1 MAIGSHAKPNFP
13 RTQLGILLACWLV
26 EPLSMNSIIP
36 YAFSMV
42 KDIKPTANDNEVAQI
57 LTLIFSA
64 YSFAQFATNLLWGR
78 MSDSIGRRPLV
89 LIGLA
94 STCVSMLGLGLSR
107 SIPAVFVFRVMA
119 GSLSGNIV
127 IVRTVIG
134 EIVHGREN
142 KGMEDYYGPVGSVLG
157 PLIGGYLA
165 QPCRQFSEMCDAN
178 SLLYTYPFAL
188 PNLALSAMAALS
200 FAVAFFYVEESLE
213 KPDNGKIMGG
223 EDAETTA
230 LLSAQE
236 PPRSPSFRDT
246 TSSKVIH
253 VVFSYAL
260 MALHTICFDQI
271 FPVFMVTPRA
281 VSHPPFHLDGG
292 LGFKSSLAAN
302 LISAAGIVFVSLMIT
317 VFPVVDRWLGSLLC
331 LQGSVMIYPIIY
343 LLLPYLSVLPASPA
357 WIPIT
362 GASAVLLAKVVAAVF
377 SFNENSVLL
386 SMAAPSRNT
395 LGIVNGIGQTAA
407 AGARAL
413 GPAIMGIFIGLGD
426 RVGSG
431 ALGWWFLAAVA
442 AVGALQG
449 LWVVDEPDEP
459 FNEEDSA

>member
-1 MAIGSHAKPNFP
+1 
-13 RTQLGILLACWLV
+13 
-26 EPLSMNSIIP
+26 
-36 YAFSMV
+36 MV
-42 KDIKPTANDNEVAQI
+42 KDMKPTANDNEVAQI

-78 MSDSIGRRPLV
+78 VSDSIGRRPVV

-107 SIPAVFVFRVMA
+107 SIPAMFVFRVMA

-142 KGMEDYYGPVGSVLG
+142 KARAFVWNQTVYQVGSVLG
-157 PLIGGYLA
+157 PLVGGYLA
-165 QPCRQFSEMCDAN
+165 QPCRQFPEMCDAN

-200 FAVAFFYVEESLE
+200 FAVAFFLVEESLE
-213 KPDNGKIMGG
+213 KPDDRKIMGG
-223 EDAETTA
+223 EDDESTA
-230 LLSAQE
+230 LLSAHE
-236 PPRSPSFRDT
+236 PPRSPSFRDAI
-246 TSSKVIH
+246 SSKVIH
-253 VVFSYAL
+253 VVLSYAL

-271 FPVFMVTPRA
+271 FPVFMVTSRA
-281 VSHPPFHLDGG
+281 ASHPPFYLDGG
-292 LGFKSSLAAN
+292 LGFESSLAAS
-302 LISAAGIVFVSLMIT
+302 LISAAGIVFVCLMIT

-331 LQGSVMIYPIIY
+331 LQGSVMIYPITY

-362 GASAVLLAKVVAAVF
+362 GASTILLAKAVAAVF

-386 SMAAPSRNT
+386 SMASPSRNT

-413 GPAIMGIFIGLGD
+413 GPAAMGIFIGLGD

-459 FNEEDSA
+459 SNEADSA